1 MVVVVLGEQVSKQ
14 QRLREGKSRVECVV
28 EGAQLLVAA
37 ATAAMARSRAR
48 VGTYPAAFGV
58 DARQTSGSLPLTLK
72 DGRG

>member
-1 MVVVVLGEQVSKQ
+1 MSKP

-28 EGAQLLVAA
+28 EGARLLVAAAAAA

-72 DGRG
+72 HGRG